1 MIPIVKE
8 TTAFEPQQATG
19 SRASDRETTMKS
31 ERTINVSSTE
41 RESVENENG
50 TDLKLTVKSEIGTVR
65 LHLIIVSMSLS
76 TFIVAMDRGII
87 TTAMYRPRDFG
98 WSLSSRPWL
107 TDEFHSFPDVSWY
120 GAAYLLAATAF
131 QPLQ

>member
-1 MIPIVKE
+1 
-8 TTAFEPQQATG
+8 
-19 SRASDRETTMKS
+19 MKS

-87 TTAMYRPRDFG
+87 ATAMYRPRDFG
-98 WSLSSRPWL
+98 
-107 TDEFHSFPDVSWY
+107 
-120 GAAYLLAATAF
+120 
-131 QPLQ
+131 